1 MDSAYSFAVNK
12 KVLLI
17 FAKQPRAGETKTRL
31 CPPLTATEAADI
43 YAAMLQDVLNLTAKM
58 ADLERWLCYSPADS
72 SALAYFSAL
81 APELHCLPQNGADLG
96 ERMYSAFTAAFAAG
110 ATRVVIIGTDS
121 PDLPT
126 TFIDQAFAQLE
137 SATGEIIFG
146 PSGDGGYYL
155 LGARKVWPE
164 LFSNIPWS
172 TAEVLTASLRNASAA
187 GCSTTLLP
195 EWGDIDT
202 IHDLRRLATSP
213 GESAPLTRQFIA
225 NLRLAF

>member
-1 MDSAYSFAVNK
+1 MDSSNTFPVNK

-17 FAKQPRAGETKTRL
+17 FAKQPQAGATKTRL
-31 CPPLTATEAADI
+31 CPPLTANEAADI
-43 YAAMLQDVLNLTAKM
+43 YAAMLKDVLNLTTKM
-58 ADLERWLCYSPADS
+58 ITLERWLCYAPADS
-72 SALAYFSAL
+72 SVLAYFREL
-81 APELHCLPQNGADLG
+81 APELHCLPQHGADLG
-96 ERMYSAFTAAFAAG
+96 ERMYGAFTAAFAAG

-137 SATGEIIFG
+137 SGTSDIIFG

-164 LFSNIPWS
+164 LFSDIPWS
-172 TAEVLTASLRNASAA
+172 TPKVMAASLRKVSAA
-187 GCSTTLLP
+187 GCSIALLP
-195 EWGDIDT
+195 EWDDIDT
-202 IHDLRRLATSP
+202 IYDLRRLAKSP

-225 NLRLAF
+225 NLCSSI